1 MTETS
6 PLLTFS
12 RPPADATAEQDITY
26 RTHRPHR
33 ARRAGARRRRARR
46 RAAWDGTSAGEIE
59 LRGATIT
66 GTYFR
71 VEPRATADTFR
82 DGWLRAGDPGVIHPS
97 GWIELKDRLKDGI
110 KSGGAWIS
118 SIELESAV
126 ATHPAVAEAV
136 VVCWRPRPALGG
148 TPARVRQAPRRR
160 DGHAR
165 RAAGIPCGPRGEMVV
180 AGTLGLRHLHPEDQR
195 GQAGQRNM
203 SAPTTTP
210 ASWTSCTPSPPPRH
224 RAADGDRGRDGSAN
238 PLPRRV
244 SPGYRSTC
252 IRRTP
257 TGRPGRAHGQA
268 ARLDTTER

>member
-165 RAAGIPCGPRGEMVV
+165 RAAGIPLRSAWRNGGCRNAGPSSPASRRP
-180 AGTLGLRHLHPEDQR
+180 AWASWT
-195 GQAGQRNM
+195 RNM

-252 IRRTP
+252 MRRTP
-257 TGRPGRAHGQA
+257 TGPPGRAHGQA
-268 ARLDTTER
+268 RSP